1 MAGVWVAP
9 KSAVTGDSGRVLVMA
24 ERFRSTAESIR
35 SAARSLRALDDGGSS
50 SDAVDAFMKKAE
62 ELAGQLGHAEGRYE
76 ATGSALSVYAGS
88 LESAQQSAGRALRE
102 YEVAVD
108 DEEAHER
115 QARQYRG
122 RALLETDDES
132 KRYFEDQARLH
143 EAKSDDA
150 RSRISSY
157 GRVVDEAHEAVA
169 AAAALAISR
178 IDDATGDGLRDSVFD
193 DIGGVAGVA
202 YEGFQAWMVENDAW
216 ISQVSFLLDVVGLV
230 LTAGAVIFPV
240 LAPFAIAAMVV
251 SLALSVARA
260 AAGTGTLTAV
270 ALNLFSVVTFGIGK
284 GLVVS
289 ARAGARGVA
298 ANRVT
303 NLVGQGY
310 SPRLANQWVG
320 RSLERARPTIGSRI
334 LLKSLGDVDVAR
346 ITHFLRAG
354 RPGWSPSE
362 AEQVMQI
369 LRKLKAVRILA
380 AVNTAKSSAAIV
392 DTLRTPAATTPLGR
406 MRTVQRRIA

>member
-1 MAGVWVAP
+1 MTGVWVAP

-62 ELAGQLGHAEGRYE
+62 ELAGQLGRAEGRYE

-150 RSRISSY
+150 RARMSSY

-216 ISQVSFLLDVVGLV
+216 ISDLANVLDGVGLV
-230 LTAGAVIFPV
+230 VGFAAAIFPA
-240 LAPFAIAAMVV
+240 LAPFAVGFMLF
-251 SLALSVARA
+251 SLALSVVRA
-260 AAGTGTLTAV
+260 AVGTGSLAAV
-270 ALNLFSVVTFGIGK
+270 ALNAVSLVTFGVGK

-289 ARAGARGVA
+289 ARSGTQAIA
-298 ANRVT
+298 AQRAT
-303 NLVGQGY
+303 TLIGEGF
-310 SPRLANQWVG
+310 SPRLAGAWVARG
-320 RSLERARPTIGSRI
+320 LERAKPTIGSRF
-334 LLKSLGDVDVAR
+334 LLRHLGDVEAAQMA
-346 ITHFLRAG
+346 HFVRVG
-354 RPGWSPSE
+354 RPGWSPAE
-362 AEQVMQI
+362 AVHAAQI
-369 LRKLKAVRILA
+369 IRKLQMVQGLSVANTMKNIGVYFSSNRPGSDGRPMAGVRLA
-380 AVNTAKSSAAIV
+380 
-392 DTLRTPAATTPLGR
+392 
-406 MRTVQRRIA
+406 RRGLA